1 MVYVCFLK
9 LVLLFLAFDLLL
21 MSAVDISDIVNLYA
35 INELCGVALTG
46 IQLRS
51 YQLDGVQWLTQ
62 CLKNQQGCILGDEMG
77 LGKTCQV

>member
-1 MVYVCFLK
+1 M
-9 LVLLFLAFDLLL
+9 LLFLAFDLLL
-21 MSAVDISDIVNLYA
+21 FSAVDLSGTVSLYA
-35 INELCGVALTG
+35 INELCCVALTG

-62 CLKNQQGCILGDEMG
+62 SLKNQQGCILGDEMG